1 MTRTQG
7 LGRIYRRGSIWWIQ
21 YYFRGDLHRETSGST
36 VRAEAVRLL
45 RRRQA
50 EMGQGRLVGPDV
62 ERATLDD
69 LAEMLVNDYRANGR
83 KSLDRAQR
91 SIAHLREYFGCIPV
105 ISIGTDRI
113 VAYQQERMKTAKPGT
128 VTIELAALKR
138 MFTLG
143 MRGGRVIHR
152 PYFPP
157 LKLRNTRSGFFEE
170 PELRAVLAH
179 LPDHLRS
186 LVKFLHVTGWRV
198 GEVKP
203 LTWRQVDLQAGVV
216 RLEPGTTKN
225 DEGRTFPFAEHDVLN
240 AIIHAERER
249 TTALEREGGRIIPF
263 VFHRNGKPIRSFL
276 DAWRHACKKAG
287 VPGRIVHDLR
297 RTAVRNLERAG
308 VPRSVAM
315 KLTGHKTESVYRR
328 YAIVCEAD
336 LSQAVRRI
344 AALGAAR

>member
-1 MTRTQG
+1 
-7 LGRIYRRGSIWWIQ
+7 
-21 YYFRGDLHRETSGST
+21 
-36 VRAEAVRLL
+36 
-45 RRRQA
+45 
-50 EMGQGRLVGPDV
+50 
-62 ERATLDD
+62 
-69 LAEMLVNDYRANGR
+69 
-83 KSLDRAQR
+83 
-91 SIAHLREYFGCIPV
+91 
-105 ISIGTDRI
+105 
-113 VAYQQERMKTAKPGT
+113 MKTAKPGT

-143 MRGGRVIHR
+143 MRAGKVVHR

-170 PELRAVLAH
+170 PELRAVLAR
-179 LPDHLRS
+179 LPDHLRP
-186 LVKFLHVTGWRV
+186 LVQFLHVTGWRV

-203 LTWRQVDLQAGVV
+203 LTWRQVDMQAGVV

-225 DEGRTFPFAEHDVLN
+225 DEGRTFPFSDHPVLN
-240 AIIHAERER
+240 AIMRVQRER
-249 TTALEREGGRIIPF
+249 TTALEREGGRIIPL
-263 VFHRNGKPIRSFL
+263 VFHRCGKPIRSFL
-276 DAWRHACKKAG
+276 DAWRRACKEAG

-344 AALGAAR
+344 AALGEHSSRVSTV